1 MFSFLIDPRTEL
13 FEDCLSRLVEDE
25 LIRDELVEQELVK
38 ADLRKNRM
46 KVDKTESLVSLDG
59 LIRDELA
66 QRLASAVSKELSKED
81 RKKFHDELSKEC
93 QKEPSK
99 EPSNKPQV
107 KPSGLIKKIPVR
119 IAPKEPQNDAVKNV
133 SDECAKLKARI
144 VDLENAN
151 DNLKEENRKLDEKIA
166 SFMECLDNFSK
177 ILIDHS
183 KDIDT
188 LKKST
193 VVSQKIHKRTEE
205 ELSEIIDEM
214 NNMKLIEGKLMTSID
229 KAISIFESLH

>member
-13 FEDCLSRLVEDE
+13 FEDCLNRLVEDE
-25 LIRDELVEQELVK
+25 LVK
-38 ADLRKNRM
+38 ADLKKNRM
-46 KVDKTESLVSLDG
+46 KVDKTESLVSLD
-59 LIRDELA
+59 DLA

-81 RKKFHDELSKEC
+81 RKKFHDELSKEY
-93 QKEPSK
+93 QKESSKEPSK
-99 EPSNKPQV
+99 EPSNKPQL

-133 SDECAKLKARI
+133 SDECSKLKARI

-151 DNLKEENRKLDEKIA
+151 NILKEENRKLDEKIA

-205 ELSEIIDEM
+205 DLSDIRDEIAS
-214 NNMKLIEGKLMTSID
+214 MKVIEGKLMTSID

>member
-25 LIRDELVEQELVK
+25 LVK

-46 KVDKTESLVSLDG
+46 KVDKTESLVSL
-59 LIRDELA
+59 DELA

-119 IAPKEPQNDAVKNV
+119 IATKEPQNDAVKNV

-151 DNLKEENRKLDEKIA
+151 NILKEENRRLDEKIT

-205 ELSEIIDEM
+205 DLSDIKDEM
-214 NNMKLIEGKLMTSID
+214 NNMKVIEGKLMTSID